1 MTTAVAR
8 TRRSSG
14 IRLAESLARLDD
26 ERSRQQLLSR
36 FPKVARHDIA
46 QRLLESS
53 RDRLR
58 VDARTS
64 LILAEAAGTIAA
76 WLADGH
82 LLGQSRRAAANA
94 LCPLGSARESLA
106 LHEQAMAAFE
116 AVGDDQEL
124 ARTLN
129 ASIQPLILLGEYDRA
144 LQMAGRA
151 RELFADQG
159 DELRLARLD
168 INIGNLLHRQ
178 DRFAE
183 ALSHYEQAHARL
195 GTLGDTDGIIS
206 ALHNKAVTLTAL
218 NEFHQ
223 ALAAYQAV
231 RELCV
236 ARNMAQATA
245 QIDYNIAWLHYQR
258 GEYSRALQLLQAAA
272 AFARQS
278 GDGYHEAL
286 SLLDLGEIYLELNL
300 GAEAHA
306 AADDARARFMR
317 LGMGYEAAKA
327 LVIVAIAAGQD
338 GAIGT
343 ALGLFADARAQFVR
357 EGNRVWP
364 SLIDLYQAILLFNDG
379 RLAEA
384 EPLCAAALEVFAT
397 TKLRVKTA
405 LCRILL
411 ARINLRLG
419 RRAEARRA
427 CEDVLESVTSL
438 DTPIL
443 TYHARLVLG
452 HVDSEEGDAGAAYAS
467 YQAARQ
473 ALEELR
479 SRLRGEELK
488 IAFVGNKLEVYERLI
503 ELCLDRQPDAG
514 DFDEIFGC
522 IEQAKS
528 RALLDLIS
536 EPVHS
541 LAPADAADT
550 PIERSLLDIRR
561 ELTWYHHRI
570 EQEQV
575 SPDGRVE
582 HVDRL
587 RSELCAREREFA
599 GVLREAALSDPRHSD
614 LQQPAVQPVDAIR
627 AALPADAVLLEYFE
641 VRGRILVCVLDRDS
655 LSVVGVSETA
665 RVADRVRML
674 QFQLSKFRLDPGYI
688 EAFQAPLLRDT
699 THHLRALFQELL
711 APVWPAVRGR
721 HLLVVPHGV
730 LHYVPFHALF
740 DGERHVVDTST
751 VSYAPSASVY
761 ARCHTLPPVE
771 AQGALVMGVAD
782 AKAPFIPM
790 EAEAVAAAL
799 PGARLFLGAD
809 ATEAMLRTHGGNSRF
824 VHIASHAYFRP
835 GSPMFSALQLSD
847 THLNVH
853 DLYHLRMPAEL
864 VTLSGCATGAGITTG
879 GDELLGIAR
888 GLFCAGARAL
898 LVSLW
903 DVHDQSTAG
912 FMARLYGRIVGGMA
926 PAQALREG
934 MIELREQHPH
944 PFYWAPFVL
953 MGKFW
958 AGDSWHTS
966 QPHSGSI

>member
-1 MTTAVAR
+1 VTTAAIPR
-8 TRRSSG
+8 PRRSSG
-14 IRLAESLARLDD
+14 IRFAESLARVED
-26 ERSRQQLLSR
+26 EPSR
-36 FPKVARHDIA
+36 
-46 QRLLESS
+46 QRLLARWPRLVRPDFAHRLLEAS
-53 RDRLR
+53 RELLR
-58 VDARTS
+58 VDSRTS
-64 LILAEAAGTIAA
+64 LVLAQAAGTIAA
-76 WLADGH
+76 GLSDCH
-82 LLGQSRRAAANA
+82 ILGLSRRAAANA
-94 LCPLGSARESLA
+94 LCLSGSVRESLA
-106 LHEQAMAAFE
+106 LHQQAIAAFE
-116 AVGDDQEL
+116 AAGDGPEL

-144 LQMAGRA
+144 LETAGRA
-151 RELFADQG
+151 HELFASQG

-178 DRFAE
+178 DRSDE
-183 ALSHYEQAHARL
+183 ALGHYEQAHARL
-195 GTLGDTDGIIS
+195 AALGDTDGVIS
-206 ALHNKAVTLTAL
+206 ALHNKAVSLTAL

-231 RELCV
+231 RQLCV

-245 QIDYNIAWLHYQR
+245 QVDYNIAWLHYQR
-258 GEYSRALQLLQAAA
+258 GEYSRALELLQAAA

-286 SLLDLGEIYLELNL
+286 SLLDIGEIYLELNL

-306 AADDARARFMR
+306 AADDARARFLR

-327 LVIVAIAAGQD
+327 LAIVAIAAGQD
-338 GAIGT
+338 GATGS
-343 ALGLFADARAQFVR
+343 ALGLFADARAQFVGA
-357 EGNRVWP
+357 GNRVWP
-364 SLIDLYQAILLFNDG
+364 SVIDLYQAILLFNDG

-384 EPLCAAALEVFAT
+384 ERLCVAALEVFAT
-397 TKLRVKTA
+397 TRLRVKTA

-419 RRAEARRA
+419 RPAEARRE
-427 CEDVLESVTSL
+427 CETVLESVTSL

-443 TYHARLVLG
+443 SYHARLVLG
-452 HVDSEEGDAGAAYAS
+452 HVDSEAGNASGAYAS
-467 YQAARQ
+467 YQAARA

-503 ELCLDRQPDAG
+503 ELCLDRQADAG
-514 DFDEIFGC
+514 DFDEILAC

-536 EPVHS
+536 EPVHG
-541 LAPADAADT
+541 LARPDPAET

-570 EQEQV
+570 ELEQV
-575 SPDGRVE
+575 SPDGHPE

-587 RSELCAREREFA
+587 RNELCAREREFA
-599 GVLREAALSDPRHSD
+599 RVLREAALSDPRHGD
-614 LQQPAVQPVDAIR
+614 LQQPSVQSVDAIR

-641 VRGRILVCVLDRDS
+641 VRGRILVCVLDRES
-655 LSVVGVSETA
+655 LSVVGVTETS
-665 RVADRVRML
+665 RVTDRVRML

-730 LHYVPFHALF
+730 LHYVPFHALY

-761 ARCHTLPPVE
+761 ARCHSLPPVQ
-771 AQGALVMGVAD
+771 AQGALVMGVPD
-782 AKAPFIPM
+782 AKTPFIEM
-790 EAEAVAAAL
+790 EAKAVAAAL

-809 ATEAMLRTHGGNSRF
+809 ATEQILRAHGGDSRF

-864 VTLSGCATGAGITTG
+864 VTLSGCATGAGLTTG

-903 DVHDQSTAG
+903 DVHDQSTATS
-912 FMARLYGRIVGGMA
+912 MASLYGRIVAGTA
-926 PAQALREG
+926 PAQALREV
-934 MIELREQHPH
+934 MIELRAEHPH

-958 AGDSWHTS
+958 AGD
-966 QPHSGSI
+966 

>member
-1 MTTAVAR
+1 VTTAVAR

-14 IRLAESLARLDD
+14 IRFAESLARLED
-26 ERSRQQLLSR
+26 EPSR
-36 FPKVARHDIA
+36 
-46 QRLLESS
+46 QRLLARWPRLVRPDFAHRLLEAS
-53 RDRLR
+53 RDSLR

-64 LILAEAAGTIAA
+64 LILAQAAGTIAA
-76 WLADGH
+76 GLSDCH
-82 LLGQSRRAAANA
+82 VLGLSRRAAANA
-94 LCPLGSARESLA
+94 LCLSGSVRESLA
-106 LHEQAMAAFE
+106 LHQQAIAAFE
-116 AVGDDQEL
+116 AAGDAEEL

-129 ASIQPLILLGEYDRA
+129 ASIQPLILLGEYGRA
-144 LQMAGRA
+144 LQTAGRA
-151 RELFADQG
+151 RELFASQG

-178 DRFAE
+178 DRFDE
-183 ALSHYEQAHARL
+183 ALGHYEQAHDRL
-195 GTLGDTDGIIS
+195 AALGDTDGVIS
-206 ALHNKAVTLTAL
+206 ALHNKAVSLTAL

-231 RELCV
+231 RQLCV

-245 QIDYNIAWLHYQR
+245 QVDYNIAWLHYQR
-258 GEYSRALQLLQAAA
+258 GEYSRALELLQAAA
-272 AFARQS
+272 AFAKQS

-306 AADDARARFMR
+306 AADDARARFVR

-327 LVIVAIAAGQD
+327 LAIVAIAAGQD
-338 GAIGT
+338 GAAGS

-364 SLIDLYQAILLFNDG
+364 SVIDLYQAILLFNDG
-379 RLAEA
+379 RLADA
-384 EPLCAAALEVFAT
+384 ERLCIAALDFFST
-397 TKLRVKTA
+397 TRLRVKTA

-419 RRAEARRA
+419 RPAEARRE
-427 CEDVLESVTSL
+427 CETVLASVTSL

-452 HVDSEEGDAGAAYAS
+452 HVDSEEGNASGAYAS
-467 YQAARQ
+467 YQAARE

-503 ELCLDRQPDAG
+503 ELCLDRQSDAG
-514 DFDEIFGC
+514 DFDEIFAC
-522 IEQAKS
+522 VEQAKS

-536 EPVHS
+536 EPVHG
-541 LAPADAADT
+541 LARTDAAET

-575 SPDGRVE
+575 APDGSAD

-587 RSELCAREREFA
+587 RNELCAREREFA

-614 LQQPAVQPVDAIR
+614 LQQPAVQSVEAIR
-627 AALPADAVLLEYFE
+627 ATLPANAVLLEYFE

-655 LSVVGVSETA
+655 LSVVGVSDTS
-665 RVADRVRML
+665 RVTDRVRML
-674 QFQLSKFRLDPGYI
+674 QFQLSKFRLDPSYI

-721 HLLVVPHGV
+721 HLLVVPHGI
-730 LHYVPFHALF
+730 LHYVPFHALY

-761 ARCHTLPPVE
+761 ARCHTLPPVQ
-771 AQGALVMGVAD
+771 ARGALVMGVPD
-782 AKAPFIPM
+782 AKTPFIEM
-790 EAEAVAAAL
+790 EARAVASAL
-799 PGARLFLGAD
+799 PDARLFVGAD
-809 ATEAMLRTHGGNSRF
+809 ATEEMLRTHGGDSRF

-864 VTLSGCATGAGITTG
+864 VTLSGCATGAGLTTG

-903 DVHDQSTAG
+903 DVHDQSTATS
-912 FMARLYGRIVGGMA
+912 MARLYGLIVGGMA
-926 PAQALREG
+926 PAQALREV
-934 MIELREQHPH
+934 MIELRAQHPH

-958 AGDSWHTS
+958 AGD
-966 QPHSGSI
+966 